1 MISLRVHCDPDEADS
16 WQVRGCDIAIQ
27 RRAAEAQ
34 RHRTIAGLDLKTPA
48 FWTAVTHWRAG
59 GLPRSRNSRP
69 HRASRGSADAGWFHR
84 PPDVGATR
92 GAVMLVAPASR
103 RRWWCTDAGWSYRP
117 RMRKRPLSR
126 SLPRTLPSS
135 PAFWSAV
142 THWRPGAPA
151 SHHKRALGC
160 LERRRPARWWCT
172 DAGWSRSLR
181 IRNRPLPRTLPR
193 SLPSSPAFWSA
204 VTLWR
209 PSAPASHHR
218 RGRSWVDWEG
228 CDHADGTPAACL
240 VAGRTDRIALPVGA
254 PLDVFP
260 VALNASGWWK

>member
-1 MISLRVHCDPDEADS
+1 MINLRVHCDPDEADS

-117 RMRKRPLSR
+117 RIRKRPLSR
-126 SLPRTLPSS
+126 SLPLFRTLPSS

-151 SHHKRALGC
+151 SRHKGRCDVCSAGVP
-160 LERRRPARWWCT
+160 PAMVVYRC
-172 DAGWSRSLR
+172 GLVRSLTDTETASV
-181 IRNRPLPRTLPR
+181 PDAAPD
-193 SLPSSPAFWSA
+193 A
-204 VTLWR
+204 VLITGLLVRCDALASQR
-209 PSAPASHHR
+209 PSVAPSAWS
-218 RGRSWVDWEG
+218 
-228 CDHADGTPAACL
+228 L
-240 VAGRTDRIALPVGA
+240 VG
-254 PLDVFP
+254 
-260 VALNASGWWK
+260 